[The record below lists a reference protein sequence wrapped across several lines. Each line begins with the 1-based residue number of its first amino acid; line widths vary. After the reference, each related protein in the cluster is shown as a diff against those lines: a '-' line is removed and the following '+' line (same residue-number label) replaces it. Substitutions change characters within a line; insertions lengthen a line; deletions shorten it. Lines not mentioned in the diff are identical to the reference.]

1 MKSRKSHR
9 FLGTAILL
17 LFSFSCASDLDL
29 DQVND
34 LKLEPVVVANLAYF
48 NIEAK
53 DFVSSG
59 TGELELIEETT
70 SDIFNDSFFRRR
82 IKKVEILFELEN
94 TINRAY
100 IVDLLFFDINGNVI
114 HNTNLNMQPY
124 TGIENKVAKTE
135 VFQDANLD
143 ILKQTTKI
151 VFKLRM
157 LAGTSLSPSSP
168 GGLKFRSGVTAYI
181 VVE

>member
-53 DFVSSG
+53 DFASSG
-59 TGELELIEETT
+59 SVETVLSKETT

-82 IKKVEILFELEN
+82 IKRVDILFELEN
-94 TINRAY
+94 TIDRAY
-100 IVDLLFFDINGNVI
+100 MLDLSFLDINGTII
-114 HNTNLNMQPY
+114 HNTKLNVQPY

>member
-1 MKSRKSHR
+1 MKLRKLHR
-9 FLGTAILL
+9 FLATVFLL

-53 DFVSSG
+53 DFASSG
-59 TGELELIEETT
+59 SGETVLSKETT

-82 IKKVEILFELEN
+82 IKRVDILFELEN
-94 TINRAY
+94 TIDREY
-100 IVDLLFFDINGNVI
+100 ELDLSFLDINGNVI

>member
-82 IKKVEILFELEN
+82 IKRVDILFELEN
-94 TINRAY
+94 TIDREY
-100 IVDLLFFDINGNVI
+100 ELDLSFLDINGTII
-114 HNTNLNMQPY
+114 HNTKINVQPY

-135 VFQDANLD
+135 VFQDATL
-143 ILKQTTKI
+143 I
-151 VFKLRM
+151 
-157 LAGTSLSPSSP
+157 
-168 GGLKFRSGVTAYI
+168 Y
-181 VVE
+181 

>member
-1 MKSRKSHR
+1 MKLRKLHG
-9 FLGTAILL
+9 FLATVVLL

-53 DFVSSG
+53 DFASSG
-59 TGELELIEETT
+59 SGETVLSKETT

-82 IKKVEILFELEN
+82 IKRVDILFELEN
-94 TINRAY
+94 TIDREY
-100 IVDLLFFDINGNVI
+100 ELDLSFLDINGTII
-114 HNTNLNMQPY
+114 HNTKINVQPY

-135 VFQDANLD
+135 VFEGPNLEL
-143 ILKQTTKI
+143 LKRTTTI
-151 VFKLRM
+151 AFSLRM
-157 LAGTSLSPSSP
+157 LPGTPLTSSSL
-168 GGLKFRSGVTAYI
+168 GALKFRSGATAYI
-181 VVE
+181 IVE